1 VENRRRPTPPRTLL
15 RPPRL
20 PDILKLMD
28 WTHRLA
34 GLFLVTL
41 LPAVAGAAAPK
52 GMVDVREEVLDNGLK
67 VLLLE
72 NHRSPAVTFQVWYRV
87 GSRNEV
93 AGKSGIAHFLEH
105 MMFKGTDKV
114 APEEYARII
123 RKHGGR
129 SNAFTSHDTT
139 VYHATMGRESIG
151 VAIELE
157 ADRMVNTRLRE
168 VHFTPEKKV
177 VQEERRQR
185 TDDRPRAALGE
196 VTRAVTYAVH
206 PYRRPIIGWPEDIE
220 RMTLQD
226 LEDFYRTYYAP
237 NNAFIVVAGD
247 FDSDEI
253 LVQIREHFGA
263 IPRGPEPP
271 EVGQA
276 EPPQRGERRVQLKKE
291 AELPVVIMNYH
302 VPEVG
307 HPDSYALDVLEMILS
322 RGRTSRLH
330 RDLVYEK
337 RIARYA
343 YAGYHRVSI
352 DPTTF
357 SLGAQA
363 MPGKDIAEVE
373 AAIDEVIGRVREEG
387 VTRAELDK
395 AKNQVAASFIFAQE
409 SNRGQAMRVG
419 FYEVT
424 GGWRRMNEYLG
435 GIQGVTAEDVR
446 RVARQYLDRDRR
458 TVGILVP
465 QEGKRS

>member
-1 VENRRRPTPPRTLL
+1 MPAPGALL
-15 RPPRL
+15 RPPRV
-20 PDILKLMD
+20 PDILKVMV

-34 GLFLVTL
+34 GITLLTL
-41 LPAVAGAAAPK
+41 LPAVAGATAPK
-52 GMVDVREEVLDNGLK
+52 GMVDIREEVLDNGLK

-93 AGKSGIAHFLEH
+93 DGKSGIAHFLEH

-123 RKHGGR
+123 QKNGGR
-129 SNAFTSHDTT
+129 SNAFTSRDAT
-139 VYHATMGRESIG
+139 VYHATMSRESIG

-157 ADRMVNTRLRE
+157 GDRMANARLEE
-168 VHFTPEKKV
+168 VHFKPEKKV

-185 TDDRPRAALGE
+185 TDDRPRAALAE
-196 VTRAVTYAVH
+196 ITNAVTYAVH

-220 RMTLQD
+220 RMTVED
-226 LEDFYRTYYAP
+226 LRDFYRTWYIP
-237 NNAFIVVAGD
+237 NNAFIVVAGG
-247 FDSDEI
+247 FDSEEI
-253 LVQIREHFGA
+253 LARIRKHFGS
-263 IPRGPEPP
+263 IPAGPEPP
-271 EVGQA
+271 EVGLT
-276 EPPQRGERRVQLKKE
+276 EPPQRGERRVRFKKE
-291 AELPVVIMNYH
+291 AELPAVMMQYH

-330 RDLVYEK
+330 RELVYDR

-357 SLGAQA
+357 TFGAQA
-363 MPGKDIAEVE
+363 MPGQDIAEVE
-373 AAIDEVIGRVREEG
+373 RAIDEVTGGVRDEG
-387 VTRAELDK
+387 VTQAELDK
-395 AKNQVAASFIFAQE
+395 ARNQVAASFIFAQE

-419 FYEVT
+419 FHELT

-435 GIQGVTAEDVR
+435 GIQGVTTEDVQ
-446 RVARQYLDRDRR
+446 RVARKYLDPDRR
-458 TVGILVP
+458 TVGVLVP
-465 QEGKRS
+465 QPRQRS